1 MEKNVTGRK
10 RKWQVYLLA
19 GVVFSAGLISPMFPA
34 KTMQVYAAETESVQA
49 ETIADGTYT
58 INGVLRHAVQDQDSM
73 GNTAISKP
81 MTLQVSGGNCQL
93 VLDLV
98 PLTIRLGKKDFN
110 GYLAEMLY
118 YPDVDGRVP
127 TESDAASGAEILEQY
142 DGVYDSYNDP
152 ENGLDEN
159 VKGMIYPKKIAIPV
173 TEGDG
178 EIWTQVYVPVM
189 EAVSAG
195 SGEQYARLQLDWSSL
210 TPVSKPTDPST
221 EPSTE
226 TPSTG
231 QPSTEQPGNN
241 GNQNPSSEKTDKSGL
256 HTLLLSATS
265 LSGRENVYTKES
277 LEALKKAIAVAQNVY
292 DNENAT
298 KLQITK
304 QQNALSQAIIN
315 LDQKKTI
322 SSTEDN
328 SGESLDIKTLSDGVY
343 YLPGKMMKI
352 DKQSLSMA
360 NEALDHTVKLTVK
373 KKKYTLTL
381 SFNGLTINGQK
392 GYLGWLKYYKV
403 GYRTDAYGGPVGSP
417 KEVDVTKKQN
427 GTDYPKEISF
437 TMIAEAKK
445 DGYVPLQVFV
455 PVMDA
460 ISAGSGTQNVYLK
473 LDLENIT
480 LDKKSV
486 KETED
491 NGNSGSGTDTG
502 SGTQGSHTNG
512 TTGNKTAASGNGS
525 VGSPLGNQS
534 LPVSSQTK
542 GTSVLPSSNASKKTK
557 DAAKSSR
564 EQKES
569 EAAKEE
575 AVLKNKI
582 EDAAGQAASVSAESQ
597 QQEDSEN
604 GDTVTTGQGTS
615 GAQSKKGNP
624 VAAALP
630 SLGALLAAGTG
641 VLYKI
646 RSRRWVL

>member
-1 MEKNVTGRK
+1 MERNVTGRK
-10 RKWQVYLLA
+10 RKCQVCLLA
-19 GVVFSAGLISPMFPA
+19 GVVFSAGLISPMFSA
-34 KTMQVYAAETESVQA
+34 KTMQVYAAETEGVQA
-49 ETIADGTYT
+49 ETVADGTYT

-110 GYLAEMLY
+110 GYLAETLY

-127 TESDAASGAEILEQY
+127 TESDAASASEILEQY

-173 TEGDG
+173 TAGDG

-210 TPVSKPTDPST
+210 TLVSNPT

-241 GNQNPSSEKTDKSGL
+241 GNQNPSSEKADKSGL

-315 LDQKKTI
+315 LDQKKTT

-343 YLPGKMMKI
+343 YLPGKMMKT

-381 SFNGLTINGQK
+381 SFNGLTINSQK
-392 GYLGWLKYYKV
+392 GYLGWLKYYKA
-403 GYRTDAYGGPVGSP
+403 GYKTDTYGGPVGDLKS
-417 KEVDVTKKQN
+417 VDVTKKQN

-437 TMIAEAKK
+437 TMIEEAKE
-445 DGYVPLQVFV
+445 DGYVPLRVFV

-473 LDLENIT
+473 LDFKNIT
-480 LDKKSV
+480 QDKKSV

-491 NGNSGSGTDTG
+491 NGNSGSGTQE
-502 SGTQGSHTNG
+502 SRTNG
-512 TTGNKTAASGNGS
+512 TIGNKTVASGNGS
-525 VGSPLGNQS
+525 TGSSLGNQL
-534 LPVSSQTK
+534 LPGNSQTK
-542 GTSVLPSSNASKKTK
+542 GTSVLPSSNVSKNTK
-557 DAAKSSR
+557 NAAKSSK
-564 EQKES
+564 EQKDS

-575 AVLKNKI
+575 TVLKNKI
-582 EDAAGQAASVSAESQ
+582 EDVSEQVASVHADS
-597 QQEDSEN
+597 QQEDTEN
-604 GDTVTTGQGTS
+604 DDMVATGSRAS

-624 VAAALP
+624 VAVALP
-630 SLGALLAAGTG
+630 SLGALLAAGAG

>member
-315 LDQKKTI
+315 LDQKKTT

-403 GYRTDAYGGPVGSP
+403 GYQTDAYGGPVGSP

-460 ISAGSGTQNVYLK
+460 ISAGSGIQNVYLK

-480 LDKKSV
+480 QDQNKV

-491 NGNSGSGTDTG
+491 NSNSG
-502 SGTQGSHTNG
+502 SGTQGSRTNG
-512 TTGNKTAASGNGS
+512 TIGSKTAASGNGS
-525 VGSPLGNQS
+525 AGSSLGNQS

-542 GTSVLPSSNASKKTK
+542 GTSTLPSSYALKKTK
-557 DAAKSSR
+557 DAAKSSK
-564 EQKES
+564 EQKDS
-569 EAAKEE
+569 EAAKED

-582 EDAAGQAASVSAESQ
+582 EDTAGQAASVSAESQ
-597 QQEDSEN
+597 QQEGIEN

-624 VAAALP
+624 VAVALP
-630 SLGALLAAGTG
+630 SLGALLAAGAG

>member
-403 GYRTDAYGGPVGSP
+403 GYQTDAYGGPVGSP
-417 KEVDVTKKQN
+417 KAVDVTKKQN

-460 ISAGSGTQNVYLK
+460 ISAGSGTQNIYLK

-491 NGNSGSGTDTG
+491 NSNSGSGTGNG
-502 SGTQGSHTNG
+502 SGTQGSRTNG
-512 TTGNKTAASGNGS
+512 TIGSKTAASGNGS
-525 VGSPLGNQS
+525 AGSSLGNQS

-604 GDTVTTGQGTS
+604 GDTVTTGQGRS

-630 SLGALLAAGTG
+630 SLGALLAAGAG

>member
-241 GNQNPSSEKTDKSGL
+241 GNQNPSSEKADKSGL

-315 LDQKKTI
+315 LDQKKTT

-460 ISAGSGTQNVYLK
+460 ISAGSGTQ
-473 LDLENIT
+473 
-480 LDKKSV
+480 
-486 KETED
+486 
-491 NGNSGSGTDTG
+491 
-502 SGTQGSHTNG
+502 GSHTNG

-525 VGSPLGNQS
+525 AGSPLGNQS

-604 GDTVTTGQGTS
+604 GDTVTTGQGRS

-624 VAAALP
+624 VADALP
-630 SLGALLAAGTG
+630 SLGALLAAGAG

>member
-241 GNQNPSSEKTDKSGL
+241 GNQNPSSEKADKSGL

-315 LDQKKTI
+315 LDQKKTT

-403 GYRTDAYGGPVGSP
+403 GYQTDAYGGPVGSP

-491 NGNSGSGTDTG
+491 NSNSGSGTGNG
-502 SGTQGSHTNG
+502 SGTQGSRTNG
-512 TTGNKTAASGNGS
+512 TIGSKTAASGNGS
-525 VGSPLGNQS
+525 AGSSLGNQS

-624 VAAALP
+624 VADALP
-630 SLGALLAAGTG
+630 SLGALLAAGAG

>member
-241 GNQNPSSEKTDKSGL
+241 GNQNPSSEKADKSGL

-315 LDQKKTI
+315 LDQKKTT

-343 YLPGKMMKI
+343 YLPGKMMKT

-403 GYRTDAYGGPVGSP
+403 GYQTDAYGGPVGSP
-417 KEVDVTKKQN
+417 KAVDVTKKQN

-491 NGNSGSGTDTG
+491 NSNSGSGTGNG
-502 SGTQGSHTNG
+502 SGTQGSRTNG
-512 TTGNKTAASGNGS
+512 TIGSKTAASGNGS
-525 VGSPLGNQS
+525 AGSSLGNQS

-604 GDTVTTGQGTS
+604 GDTVTTGQGRS

-630 SLGALLAAGTG
+630 SLGALLAAGAG

>member
-73 GNTAISKP
+73 GNTAVSKP

-210 TPVSKPTDPST
+210 TPVSKPTEPST

-343 YLPGKMMKI
+343 YLPGKMMKT

-381 SFNGLTINGQK
+381 SFSDLTINGQK
-392 GYLGWLKYYKV
+392 GYLGWLKYYKD
-403 GYRTDAYGGPVGSP
+403 GYQTDAYGGPIGSP
-417 KEVDVTKKQN
+417 KAVDVTKKQN

-460 ISAGSGTQNVYLK
+460 ISAGSGIQNVYLK

-480 LDKKSV
+480 QDQNKV

-491 NGNSGSGTDTG
+491 NSNSG
-502 SGTQGSHTNG
+502 SGTQGSRTNG
-512 TTGNKTAASGNGS
+512 TIGSKTAASGNGS
-525 VGSPLGNQS
+525 AGSSLGNQS

-542 GTSVLPSSNASKKTK
+542 GTSTLPSSYALKKTK
-557 DAAKSSR
+557 DAAKSSKK
-564 EQKES
+564 QKDS
-569 EAAKEE
+569 EAAKED

-604 GDTVTTGQGTS
+604 GDTVTTGQGRS

-630 SLGALLAAGTG
+630 SLGALLAAGAG

>member
-241 GNQNPSSEKTDKSGL
+241 GNQNPSSEKADKSGL

-315 LDQKKTI
+315 LDQKKTT

-343 YLPGKMMKI
+343 YLPGKMMKT

-403 GYRTDAYGGPVGSP
+403 GYQTDAYGGPVGSP

-491 NGNSGSGTDTG
+491 NGNSGSGTGNG
-502 SGTQGSHTNG
+502 SGTQGSRTNG
-512 TTGNKTAASGNGS
+512 TIGSKTAASGNGS
-525 VGSPLGNQS
+525 AGSSLGNQS

-597 QQEDSEN
+597 QQEDSKN
-604 GDTVTTGQGTS
+604 GDMVTTGQGTS

-630 SLGALLAAGTG
+630 SLGALLAAGAG
-641 VLYKI
+641 ALYKI

>member
-1 MEKNVTGRK
+1 MERNVTGRK
-10 RKWQVYLLA
+10 RKCQVCLLA
-19 GVVFSAGLISPMFPA
+19 GVVFSVGLISPMFSA
-34 KTMQVYAAETESVQA
+34 KTMQVYAAETEGVQA
-49 ETIADGTYT
+49 ETVADGTYT

-110 GYLAEMLY
+110 GYLAETLY

-127 TESDAASGAEILEQY
+127 TESDAASASEILEQY

-173 TEGDG
+173 TAGDG

-210 TPVSKPTDPST
+210 TLVSNPT

-241 GNQNPSSEKTDKSGL
+241 GNQKPSSEKADKSGL

-292 DNENAT
+292 DNENVT

-315 LDQKKTI
+315 LDQKKTT

-343 YLPGKMMKI
+343 YLPGKMMKT

-360 NEALDHTVKLTVK
+360 NEALDHSVKLTVK

-392 GYLGWLKYYKV
+392 GYLGWLKYYKA
-403 GYRTDAYGGPVGSP
+403 GYKTDTYGGPVGDLKS
-417 KEVDVTKKQN
+417 VDVTKKQS

-437 TMIAEAKK
+437 TMIEEAKE
-445 DGYVPLQVFV
+445 DGYVPLRVFV

-473 LDLENIT
+473 LDFKNIT
-480 LDKKSV
+480 QDKKSV

-491 NGNSGSGTDTG
+491 NGNSGSGT
-502 SGTQGSHTNG
+502 QGSRTNG
-512 TTGNKTAASGNGS
+512 TIGNKTVASGNGS
-525 VGSPLGNQS
+525 TGSSLGNQL
-534 LPVSSQTK
+534 LPGNSQTK

-569 EAAKEE
+569 EAAKED

-624 VAAALP
+624 VADALP
-630 SLGALLAAGTG
+630 SLGALLAAGAG

>member
-241 GNQNPSSEKTDKSGL
+241 GNQNPSSEKADKSGL

-403 GYRTDAYGGPVGSP
+403 GYQTDAYGGPVGSP
-417 KEVDVTKKQN
+417 KAVDVTKKQN

-491 NGNSGSGTDTG
+491 NGNSGSGTGNG
-502 SGTQGSHTNG
+502 SGTQGSRTNG
-512 TTGNKTAASGNGS
+512 TIGSKTAASGNGS
-525 VGSPLGNQS
+525 ARSSLGNQS

-604 GDTVTTGQGTS
+604 GDTVTTGQGRS

-630 SLGALLAAGTG
+630 SLGALLAAGAG

>member
-93 VLDLV
+93 VLELV

-403 GYRTDAYGGPVGSP
+403 GYQTDAYGGPVGSP
-417 KEVDVTKKQN
+417 KAVDVTKKQN

-491 NGNSGSGTDTG
+491 NSNSGSGTGNG
-502 SGTQGSHTNG
+502 SGTQGSRTNG
-512 TTGNKTAASGNGS
+512 TIGSKTAASGNGS
-525 VGSPLGNQS
+525 AGSSLGNQS

-604 GDTVTTGQGTS
+604 GDTVTTGQGRS

-630 SLGALLAAGTG
+630 SLGALLAAGAG

>member
-1 MEKNVTGRK
+1 MTGRK

-403 GYRTDAYGGPVGSP
+403 GYQTDAYGGPVGSP
-417 KEVDVTKKQN
+417 KAVDVTKKQN

-491 NGNSGSGTDTG
+491 NSNSGSGTGNG
-502 SGTQGSHTNG
+502 SGTQGSRTNG
-512 TTGNKTAASGNGS
+512 TIGSKTAASGNGS
-525 VGSPLGNQS
+525 AGSSLGNQS

-604 GDTVTTGQGTS
+604 GDTVTTGQGRS

-630 SLGALLAAGTG
+630 SLGALLAAGAG

>member
-98 PLTIRLGKKDFN
+98 PLTIRLGKKDFD

-127 TESDAASGAEILEQY
+127 TESDVASASEILEQY
-142 DGVYDSYNDP
+142 DGVCDSYNDP
-152 ENGLDEN
+152 KNGLDEN

-241 GNQNPSSEKTDKSGL
+241 GNQNPSSEKADKSGL
-256 HTLLLSATS
+256 HILLLSATS

-373 KKKYTLTL
+373 KKRYTLTL

-403 GYRTDAYGGPVGSP
+403 GYQTDAYGGPVGSP

-460 ISAGSGTQNVYLK
+460 ISAGSGTQNVYMK

-491 NGNSGSGTDTG
+491 NGNSGSGTGNG

-525 VGSPLGNQS
+525 AGSSLGNQS

-582 EDAAGQAASVSAESQ
+582 EDAARQAASVSAESQ

-624 VAAALP
+624 VADALP

>member
-1 MEKNVTGRK
+1 MERNVTGRK
-10 RKWQVYLLA
+10 RKCQVCLLA
-19 GVVFSAGLISPMFPA
+19 GVVFSAGLISPMFSA
-34 KTMQVYAAETESVQA
+34 KTMQVYAAETEGVQA
-49 ETIADGTYT
+49 ETVADGTYT

-110 GYLAEMLY
+110 GYLAETLY

-127 TESDAASGAEILEQY
+127 TESDAASASEILEQY

-173 TEGDG
+173 TAGDG

-210 TPVSKPTDPST
+210 TLVSKPTEDST

-241 GNQNPSSEKTDKSGL
+241 GNQKPSSEKADKSGL

-315 LDQKKTI
+315 LDQKKTT

-343 YLPGKMMKI
+343 YLPGKMMKT

-381 SFNGLTINGQK
+381 SFNGLTINSQK
-392 GYLGWLKYYKV
+392 GYLGWLKYYKA
-403 GYRTDAYGGPVGSP
+403 GYKTDTYGGPVGDLKS
-417 KEVDVTKKQN
+417 VDVTKKQS

-491 NGNSGSGTDTG
+491 NGNSGSGT
-502 SGTQGSHTNG
+502 QGSRING
-512 TTGNKTAASGNGS
+512 TIGNKTVASGNGS
-525 VGSPLGNQS
+525 TGSSLGNQL
-534 LPVSSQTK
+534 LPGNSQTK
-542 GTSVLPSSNASKKTK
+542 GTSVLPSSNVSKNTK
-557 DAAKSSR
+557 NAAKSSK
-564 EQKES
+564 EQKDS

-575 AVLKNKI
+575 TVLKNKI
-582 EDAAGQAASVSAESQ
+582 EDVSEQVASVHADS
-597 QQEDSEN
+597 QQEDTEN
-604 GDTVTTGQGTS
+604 DDMVATGSRAS

-630 SLGALLAAGTG
+630 SLGALLAAGAG

>member
-1 MEKNVTGRK
+1 MERNVTGRK
-10 RKWQVYLLA
+10 RKCQVCLLA
-19 GVVFSAGLISPMFPA
+19 GVVFSAGLISPMFSA
-34 KTMQVYAAETESVQA
+34 KTMQVYAAETEGVQA
-49 ETIADGTYT
+49 ETVADGTYT

-110 GYLAEMLY
+110 GYLAETLY

-127 TESDAASGAEILEQY
+127 TESDAASASEILEQY

-173 TEGDG
+173 TAGDG

-210 TPVSKPTDPST
+210 TLVSNPT

-241 GNQNPSSEKTDKSGL
+241 GNQNPSSEKADKSGL

-315 LDQKKTI
+315 LDQKKTT

-343 YLPGKMMKI
+343 YLPGKMMKT
-352 DKQSLSMA
+352 DKQALSMA

-373 KKKYTLTL
+373 KKKYMLTL
-381 SFNGLTINGQK
+381 SFNGLTINSQK
-392 GYLGWLKYYKV
+392 GYLGWLKYYKA
-403 GYRTDAYGGPVGSP
+403 GYKTDTYGGPVGDLKS
-417 KEVDVTKKQN
+417 VDVTKKQS

-437 TMIAEAKK
+437 TMIEEAKE
-445 DGYVPLQVFV
+445 DGYVPLRVFV

-473 LDLENIT
+473 LDLKNIT
-480 LDKKSV
+480 QDKKSV

-491 NGNSGSGTDTG
+491 NGNSGSRTDTG
-502 SGTQGSHTNG
+502 SGTQGSRTNG
-512 TTGNKTAASGNGS
+512 TIGNKTVASGNGS
-525 VGSPLGNQS
+525 TGSSLGNQL
-534 LPVSSQTK
+534 LPGNSQTK
-542 GTSVLPSSNASKKTK
+542 GTSVLPSSNVSKN
-557 DAAKSSR
+557 AAKSSK

-575 AVLKNKI
+575 TVLKNKI
-582 EDAAGQAASVSAESQ
+582 EDVIEQAASVSAESQ

-604 GDTVTTGQGTS
+604 GDTVTTGQGRS

-630 SLGALLAAGTG
+630 SLGALLAAGAG
-641 VLYKI
+641 ILYKI

>member
-1 MEKNVTGRK
+1 MTGRK

-328 SGESLDIKTLSDGVY
+328 SSESLDIKTLSDGVY

-417 KEVDVTKKQN
+417 KAVDVTKKQN

-460 ISAGSGTQNVYLK
+460 ISAGSGIQNVYLK

-480 LDKKSV
+480 QDQNKV

-491 NGNSGSGTDTG
+491 NSNSG
-502 SGTQGSHTNG
+502 SGTQGSRTNG
-512 TTGNKTAASGNGS
+512 TIGSKTAASGNGS
-525 VGSPLGNQS
+525 AGSSLGNQS

-542 GTSVLPSSNASKKTK
+542 GTSTLPSSYALKKTK
-557 DAAKSSR
+557 DAAKSSKK
-564 EQKES
+564 QKDS
-569 EAAKEE
+569 EAAKED

-624 VAAALP
+624 VADALP

>member
-241 GNQNPSSEKTDKSGL
+241 GNQNPSSEKADKSGL

-315 LDQKKTI
+315 LDQKKTT

-343 YLPGKMMKI
+343 YLPGKMMKT

-403 GYRTDAYGGPVGSP
+403 GYQTDAYGGPVGSP
-417 KEVDVTKKQN
+417 KAVDVTKKQN

-460 ISAGSGTQNVYLK
+460 ISAGSGIQNVYLK

-480 LDKKSV
+480 QDQNKV

-491 NGNSGSGTDTG
+491 NSNSGSGTGNG
-502 SGTQGSHTNG
+502 SGTQGSRTNG
-512 TTGNKTAASGNGS
+512 TIGSKTAASGNGS
-525 VGSPLGNQS
+525 AGSSLGNQS

-542 GTSVLPSSNASKKTK
+542 GTSTLPSSDALKKTK
-557 DAAKSSR
+557 DAAKSSK
-564 EQKES
+564 EQKDR

-582 EDAAGQAASVSAESQ
+582 EDTAGQAASVSAESQ
-597 QQEDSEN
+597 QQEGTEN

-615 GAQSKKGNP
+615 GAQSKKENP
-624 VAAALP
+624 AAAALP
-630 SLGALLAAGTG
+630 SLGALLAAGAG

>member
-73 GNTAISKP
+73 GNTAVSKP

-210 TPVSKPTDPST
+210 TPVSKPTEPST

-304 QQNALSQAIIN
+304 QQSALPQAIIN
-315 LDQKKTI
+315 LDQKKAI

-343 YLPGKMMKI
+343 YLPGKMMKT
-352 DKQSLSMA
+352 DKQSLSMT

-381 SFNGLTINGQK
+381 SFSDLTINGQK
-392 GYLGWLKYYKV
+392 GYLGWLKYYKD
-403 GYRTDAYGGPVGSP
+403 GYQTDAYGGPIGSP
-417 KEVDVTKKQN
+417 KAVDVTKKQN

-460 ISAGSGTQNVYLK
+460 ISAGSGIQNVYLK

-480 LDKKSV
+480 QDQNKV

-491 NGNSGSGTDTG
+491 NSNSG
-502 SGTQGSHTNG
+502 SGTQGSRTNG
-512 TTGNKTAASGNGS
+512 TIGSKTAASGNGS
-525 VGSPLGNQS
+525 AGSSLGNQS

-542 GTSVLPSSNASKKTK
+542 GTSTLPSSYALKKTK
-557 DAAKSSR
+557 DAAKISKK
-564 EQKES
+564 QKDS
-569 EAAKEE
+569 EAAKED

-604 GDTVTTGQGTS
+604 GDTVTTGQGRS

-624 VAAALP
+624 GAAALP
-630 SLGALLAAGTG
+630 SLGALLAAGAG

>member
-403 GYRTDAYGGPVGSP
+403 GYRTDTYGGPVGNP
-417 KEVDVTKKQN
+417 KVVDVTKKQN

-460 ISAGSGTQNVYLK
+460 ISAGSGIQNVYLK
-473 LDLENIT
+473 LDLESIT
-480 LDKKSV
+480 QDQNKV

-491 NGNSGSGTDTG
+491 NGNSGSGTGTG
-502 SGTQGSHTNG
+502 NGTQGSRTNG
-512 TTGNKTAASGNGS
+512 TIGSKTAASGNGS
-525 VGSPLGNQS
+525 AGSSLGNQS
-534 LPVSSQTK
+534 LPGSSQTK
-542 GTSVLPSSNASKKTK
+542 GTSTLLSSDASKKTK
-557 DAAKSSR
+557 DAAKSSKD
-564 EQKES
+564 QKDS

-582 EDAAGQAASVSAESQ
+582 EDTAGQVPSVNADSQ
-597 QQEDSEN
+597 QPEDTKN

-624 VAAALP
+624 AAAALP
-630 SLGALLAAGTG
+630 SLGALLAAGAG

>member
-403 GYRTDAYGGPVGSP
+403 GYQTDAYGGPVGRP
-417 KEVDVTKKQN
+417 KAVDVTKKQN

-491 NGNSGSGTDTG
+491 NSNSGSGTGNG
-502 SGTQGSHTNG
+502 SGTQGSRTNG
-512 TTGNKTAASGNGS
+512 TIGSKTAASGNGS
-525 VGSPLGNQS
+525 AGSSLGNQS

-604 GDTVTTGQGTS
+604 GDTVTTGQGRS

-630 SLGALLAAGTG
+630 SLGALLAAGAG

>member
-241 GNQNPSSEKTDKSGL
+241 GNQNPSSEKADKSGL

-315 LDQKKTI
+315 LDQKKTT

-381 SFNGLTINGQK
+381 SFNGLAINGQK

-491 NGNSGSGTDTG
+491 NGNSGSSTDTG

-525 VGSPLGNQS
+525 AGSPLGNQS

-604 GDTVTTGQGTS
+604 GDTVTTGQGRS

-624 VAAALP
+624 VADALP
-630 SLGALLAAGTG
+630 SLGALLAAGAG

>member
-1 MEKNVTGRK
+1 MTGRK

-241 GNQNPSSEKTDKSGL
+241 GNQNPSSEKADKSGL

-315 LDQKKTI
+315 LDQKKTT

-343 YLPGKMMKI
+343 YLPGKMMKT

-381 SFNGLTINGQK
+381 SFNGLMINGQK

-403 GYRTDAYGGPVGSP
+403 GYQTDAYGGPIGSP
-417 KEVDVTKKQN
+417 KAVDVTKKQN

-460 ISAGSGTQNVYLK
+460 ISAGSGIQNVYLK

-480 LDKKSV
+480 QDQNKV

-491 NGNSGSGTDTG
+491 NSNSG
-502 SGTQGSHTNG
+502 SGTQGSRTNG
-512 TTGNKTAASGNGS
+512 TIGSKTAASGNGS
-525 VGSPLGNQS
+525 AGSSLGNQS

-542 GTSVLPSSNASKKTK
+542 GTSTLPSSYALKKTK
-557 DAAKSSR
+557 DAAKSSK
-564 EQKES
+564 EQKDS
-569 EAAKEE
+569 EAAKED

-582 EDAAGQAASVSAESQ
+582 EDTAGQAASVSAESQ
-597 QQEDSEN
+597 QQEGIEN

-624 VAAALP
+624 VAVALP
-630 SLGALLAAGTG
+630 SLGALLAAGAG

>member
-265 LSGRENVYTKES
+265 FSGRENVYTKES

-328 SGESLDIKTLSDGVY
+328 SSESLDIKTLSDGVY

-417 KEVDVTKKQN
+417 KAVDVTKKQN

-460 ISAGSGTQNVYLK
+460 ISAGSGIQNVYLK

-480 LDKKSV
+480 QDQNKV

-491 NGNSGSGTDTG
+491 NSNSG
-502 SGTQGSHTNG
+502 SGTQGSRTNG
-512 TTGNKTAASGNGS
+512 TIGSKTAASGNGS
-525 VGSPLGNQS
+525 AGSSLGNQS

-542 GTSVLPSSNASKKTK
+542 GTSTLPSSYALKKTK
-557 DAAKSSR
+557 DAAKSSKK
-564 EQKES
+564 QKDS
-569 EAAKEE
+569 EAAKED

-624 VAAALP
+624 VADALP

>member
-73 GNTAISKP
+73 GNTAVSKP

-241 GNQNPSSEKTDKSGL
+241 GNQNPSSEKADKSGL

-315 LDQKKTI
+315 LDQKKTT

-343 YLPGKMMKI
+343 YLPGKMMKT

-381 SFNGLTINGQK
+381 SFNGLMINGQK

-403 GYRTDAYGGPVGSP
+403 GYQTDAYGGPIGSP
-417 KEVDVTKKQN
+417 KAVDVTKKQN

-460 ISAGSGTQNVYLK
+460 ISAGSGIQNVYLK

-480 LDKKSV
+480 QDQNKV

-491 NGNSGSGTDTG
+491 NSNSG
-502 SGTQGSHTNG
+502 SGTQGSRTNG
-512 TTGNKTAASGNGS
+512 TIGSKTAASGNGS
-525 VGSPLGNQS
+525 AGSSLGNQS

-604 GDTVTTGQGTS
+604 GDTVTTGQGRS

-630 SLGALLAAGTG
+630 SLGALLAAGAG

>member
-343 YLPGKMMKI
+343 YLPGKMMKT

-403 GYRTDAYGGPVGSP
+403 GYQTDAYGGPVGSP
-417 KEVDVTKKQN
+417 KAVDVTKKQN

-460 ISAGSGTQNVYLK
+460 ISAGSGTQRCL
-473 LDLENIT
+473 
-480 LDKKSV
+480 
-486 KETED
+486 
-491 NGNSGSGTDTG
+491 
-502 SGTQGSHTNG
+502 
-512 TTGNKTAASGNGS
+512 
-525 VGSPLGNQS
+525 
-534 LPVSSQTK
+534 
-542 GTSVLPSSNASKKTK
+542 
-557 DAAKSSR
+557 
-564 EQKES
+564 S
-569 EAAKEE
+569 EA
-575 AVLKNKI
+575 
-582 EDAAGQAASVSAESQ
+582 GS
-597 QQEDSEN
+597 
-604 GDTVTTGQGTS
+604 
-615 GAQSKKGNP
+615 
-624 VAAALP
+624 
-630 SLGALLAAGTG
+630 
-641 VLYKI
+641 
-646 RSRRWVL
+646 

>member
-1 MEKNVTGRK
+1 VEKNVTGRK

-403 GYRTDAYGGPVGSP
+403 GYQTDAYGGPVGSP
-417 KEVDVTKKQN
+417 KAVDVTKKQN

-491 NGNSGSGTDTG
+491 NSNSGSGTGNG
-502 SGTQGSHTNG
+502 SGTQGSRTNG
-512 TTGNKTAASGNGS
+512 TIGSKTAASGNGS
-525 VGSPLGNQS
+525 AGSSLGNQS

-604 GDTVTTGQGTS
+604 GDTVTTGQGRS

-630 SLGALLAAGTG
+630 SLGALLAAGAG

>member
-1 MEKNVTGRK
+1 MERNVTGRK
-10 RKWQVYLLA
+10 RKCQVCLLA
-19 GVVFSAGLISPMFPA
+19 GVVFSAGLISPMFSA
-34 KTMQVYAAETESVQA
+34 KTMQVYAAETEGVQA
-49 ETIADGTYT
+49 ETVADGTYT

-110 GYLAEMLY
+110 GYLAETLY

-127 TESDAASGAEILEQY
+127 TESDAASASEILEQY

-159 VKGMIYPKKIAIPV
+159 VKGMIYPKKISIPV
-173 TEGDG
+173 MAGDS

-210 TPVSKPTDPST
+210 TLVSKPTEDST

-231 QPSTEQPGNN
+231 QPSTEQSGNN
-241 GNQNPSSEKTDKSGL
+241 GNQKPSSEKTDKSGL

-315 LDQKKTI
+315 LEQKETT

-328 SGESLDIKTLSDGVY
+328 SKNLDIKTLSDGVY
-343 YLPGKMMKI
+343 YLPGKMMKT
-352 DKQSLSMA
+352 DKQALSMA

-373 KKKYTLTL
+373 KKKYMLTL
-381 SFNGLTINGQK
+381 SFNGLTINSQK
-392 GYLGWLKYYKV
+392 GYLGWLKYYKA
-403 GYRTDAYGGPVGSP
+403 GYKTDTYGGPVGDLKS
-417 KEVDVTKKQN
+417 VDVTKKQS

-437 TMIAEAKK
+437 TMIEEAKE
-445 DGYVPLQVFV
+445 DGYVPLRVFV

-473 LDLENIT
+473 LDLKNIT
-480 LDKKSV
+480 QDKKSV

-491 NGNSGSGTDTG
+491 NDNSG
-502 SGTQGSHTNG
+502 SGTQGSRTNG
-512 TTGNKTAASGNGS
+512 TIGNKTVASGNGS
-525 VGSPLGNQS
+525 TGSSLGNQ
-534 LPVSSQTK
+534 LLLGNSQTK
-542 GTSVLPSSNASKKTK
+542 GTSVLPSSNVSKNTK
-557 DAAKSSR
+557 NAAKSSK
-564 EQKES
+564 EQKDS

-575 AVLKNKI
+575 TVLKNKI
-582 EDAAGQAASVSAESQ
+582 EDVTEQVASVHADS
-597 QQEDSEN
+597 QQEDTEN
-604 GDTVTTGQGTS
+604 DDMVATGSRAS

-624 VAAALP
+624 VAVALP
-630 SLGALLAAGTG
+630 SLGALLAAGAG

>member
-173 TEGDG
+173 TKGDG

-241 GNQNPSSEKTDKSGL
+241 GNQNPSSEKADKFGL

-315 LDQKKTI
+315 LDQKKTT

-624 VAAALP
+624 VADALP

>member
-142 DGVYDSYNDP
+142 DGVYASYNDP

-403 GYRTDAYGGPVGSP
+403 GYQTDAYGGPVGSP
-417 KEVDVTKKQN
+417 KAVDVTKKQN

-491 NGNSGSGTDTG
+491 NSNSGSGTGNG
-502 SGTQGSHTNG
+502 SGTQGSRTNG
-512 TTGNKTAASGNGS
+512 TIGSKTAALGNGS
-525 VGSPLGNQS
+525 AGSSLGNQS

-604 GDTVTTGQGTS
+604 GDTVTTGQGRS

-630 SLGALLAAGTG
+630 SLGALLAAGAG

>member
-173 TEGDG
+173 TKGDG

-241 GNQNPSSEKTDKSGL
+241 GNQNPSSEKADKFGL

-315 LDQKKTI
+315 LDQKKTT

-491 NGNSGSGTDTG
+491 NGNSGSSTDTG

-624 VAAALP
+624 VADALP

>member
-1 MEKNVTGRK
+1 MERNVTGRK
-10 RKWQVYLLA
+10 RKCQVCLLA
-19 GVVFSAGLISPMFPA
+19 GVVFSAGLISPMFSA
-34 KTMQVYAAETESVQA
+34 KTMQVYAAETEGVQA
-49 ETIADGTYT
+49 ETVADGTYT

-110 GYLAEMLY
+110 GYLAETLY

-127 TESDAASGAEILEQY
+127 TESDAASASEILEQY

-173 TEGDG
+173 TAGDG

-210 TPVSKPTDPST
+210 TLVSNPT

-241 GNQNPSSEKTDKSGL
+241 GNQNPSSEKADKSGL

-315 LDQKKTI
+315 LDQKKTT

-343 YLPGKMMKI
+343 YLPGKMMKT
-352 DKQSLSMA
+352 DKQALSMA

-373 KKKYTLTL
+373 KKKYMLTL
-381 SFNGLTINGQK
+381 SFNGLTINSQK
-392 GYLGWLKYYKV
+392 GYLGWLKYYKA
-403 GYRTDAYGGPVGSP
+403 GYKTDTYGGPVGDLKS
-417 KEVDVTKKQN
+417 VDVTKKQS

-437 TMIAEAKK
+437 TMIEEAKE
-445 DGYVPLQVFV
+445 DGYVPLRVFV

-473 LDLENIT
+473 LDLKNIT
-480 LDKKSV
+480 QDKKSV

-491 NGNSGSGTDTG
+491 NGNSGSRTDTG
-502 SGTQGSHTNG
+502 SGTQGSRTNG
-512 TTGNKTAASGNGS
+512 TIGNKTVASGNGS
-525 VGSPLGNQS
+525 TGSSLGNQL
-534 LPVSSQTK
+534 LPGNSQTK
-542 GTSVLPSSNASKKTK
+542 GTSVLPSSNVSKN
-557 DAAKSSR
+557 AAKSSK

-575 AVLKNKI
+575 TVLKNKI
-582 EDAAGQAASVSAESQ
+582 EDVIEQAASVSAESQ

-604 GDTVTTGQGTS
+604 GDTVTTGQGRS

-630 SLGALLAAGTG
+630 SLGALLAAGAG

>member
-210 TPVSKPTDPST
+210 TPVSKPTEPST

-343 YLPGKMMKI
+343 YLPGKMMKT

-381 SFNGLTINGQK
+381 SFSDLTINGQK
-392 GYLGWLKYYKV
+392 GYLGWLKYYKD
-403 GYRTDAYGGPVGSP
+403 GYQTDAYGGPIGSP
-417 KEVDVTKKQN
+417 KAVDVTKKQN

-460 ISAGSGTQNVYLK
+460 ISAGSGIQNVYLK

-480 LDKKSV
+480 QDQNKV

-491 NGNSGSGTDTG
+491 NSNSG
-502 SGTQGSHTNG
+502 SGTQGSRTNG
-512 TTGNKTAASGNGS
+512 TIGSKTAASGNGS
-525 VGSPLGNQS
+525 AGSSLGNQS

-542 GTSVLPSSNASKKTK
+542 GTSTLPSSYALKKTK
-557 DAAKSSR
+557 DAAKSSKK
-564 EQKES
+564 QKDS
-569 EAAKEE
+569 EAAKED

-604 GDTVTTGQGTS
+604 GDTVTTGQGRS

-630 SLGALLAAGTG
+630 SLGALLAAGAG

>member
-73 GNTAISKP
+73 GNTAVSKP

-210 TPVSKPTDPST
+210 TPVSKPTEPST

-343 YLPGKMMKI
+343 YLPGKMMKT

-381 SFNGLTINGQK
+381 SFSDLTINGQK
-392 GYLGWLKYYKV
+392 GYLGWLKYYKD
-403 GYRTDAYGGPVGSP
+403 GYQTDAYGGPIGSP
-417 KEVDVTKKQN
+417 KAVDVTKKQN

-460 ISAGSGTQNVYLK
+460 ISAGSGIQNVYLK

-480 LDKKSV
+480 QYQNKV

-491 NGNSGSGTDTG
+491 NSNSG
-502 SGTQGSHTNG
+502 SGTQGSRTNG
-512 TTGNKTAASGNGS
+512 TIGSKTAASGNGS
-525 VGSPLGNQS
+525 AGSSLGNQS

-542 GTSVLPSSNASKKTK
+542 GTSTLPSSYALKKTK
-557 DAAKSSR
+557 DAAKSSKK
-564 EQKES
+564 QKDS
-569 EAAKEE
+569 EAAKED

-604 GDTVTTGQGTS
+604 GDTVTTGQGRS

-630 SLGALLAAGTG
+630 SLGALLAAGAG

>member
-1 MEKNVTGRK
+1 MERNVTGRK
-10 RKWQVYLLA
+10 RKCQVCLLA
-19 GVVFSAGLISPMFPA
+19 GVVFSAGLISPMFSA
-34 KTMQVYAAETESVQA
+34 KTMQVYAAETEGVQA
-49 ETIADGTYT
+49 ETVADGTYT

-110 GYLAEMLY
+110 GYLAETLY

-127 TESDAASGAEILEQY
+127 TESDAASASEILEQY

-173 TEGDG
+173 TAGDG

-210 TPVSKPTDPST
+210 TLVSNPT

-241 GNQNPSSEKTDKSGL
+241 GNQKPSSEKTDKSGL

-315 LDQKKTI
+315 LEQKETT

-328 SGESLDIKTLSDGVY
+328 SKNLDIKTLSDGVY
-343 YLPGKMMKI
+343 YLPGKMMKT
-352 DKQSLSMA
+352 DKQALSMA

-373 KKKYTLTL
+373 KKKYMLTL
-381 SFNGLTINGQK
+381 SFNGLTINSQK
-392 GYLGWLKYYKV
+392 GYLGWLKYYKA
-403 GYRTDAYGGPVGSP
+403 GYKTDTYGGPVGDLKS
-417 KEVDVTKKQN
+417 VDVTKKQS

-437 TMIAEAKK
+437 TMIEEAKE
-445 DGYVPLQVFV
+445 DGYVPLRVFV

-473 LDLENIT
+473 LDLKNIT
-480 LDKKSV
+480 QDKKSV

-491 NGNSGSGTDTG
+491 NDNSG
-502 SGTQGSHTNG
+502 SGTQGSRTNG
-512 TTGNKTAASGNGS
+512 TIGNKTVASGNGS
-525 VGSPLGNQS
+525 TGSSLGNQ
-534 LPVSSQTK
+534 LLLGNSQTK
-542 GTSVLPSSNASKKTK
+542 GTSVLPSSNVSKNTK
-557 DAAKSSR
+557 NAAKSSK
-564 EQKES
+564 EQKDS

-575 AVLKNKI
+575 TVLKNKI
-582 EDAAGQAASVSAESQ
+582 EDVTEQVASVHADS
-597 QQEDSEN
+597 QQEDTEN
-604 GDTVTTGQGTS
+604 DDMVATGSRAS

-624 VAAALP
+624 VAVALP
-630 SLGALLAAGTG
+630 SLGALLAAGAG

>member
-1 MEKNVTGRK
+1 MERNVTGRK
-10 RKWQVYLLA
+10 RKCQVCLLA
-19 GVVFSAGLISPMFPA
+19 GVVFSAGLISPMFSA
-34 KTMQVYAAETESVQA
+34 KTMQVYAAETEGVQA
-49 ETIADGTYT
+49 ETVADGTYT

-110 GYLAEMLY
+110 GYLAETLY

-127 TESDAASGAEILEQY
+127 TESDAASASEILEQY

-173 TEGDG
+173 TAGDG

-210 TPVSKPTDPST
+210 TLVSNPT

-241 GNQNPSSEKTDKSGL
+241 GNQNPSSEKADKSGL

-315 LDQKKTI
+315 LDQKKTT

-343 YLPGKMMKI
+343 YLPGKMMKT
-352 DKQSLSMA
+352 DKQALSMA

-373 KKKYTLTL
+373 KKKYMLTL
-381 SFNGLTINGQK
+381 SFNGLTINSQK
-392 GYLGWLKYYKV
+392 GYLGWLKYYKA
-403 GYRTDAYGGPVGSP
+403 GYKTDTYGGPVGDLKS
-417 KEVDVTKKQN
+417 VDVTKKQS

-437 TMIAEAKK
+437 TMIEEAKE
-445 DGYVPLQVFV
+445 DGYVPLRVFV

-473 LDLENIT
+473 LDLKNIT
-480 LDKKSV
+480 QDKKSV

-491 NGNSGSGTDTG
+491 NGNSGSGT
-502 SGTQGSHTNG
+502 QGSRTNG
-512 TTGNKTAASGNGS
+512 TIGNKTVASGNGS
-525 VGSPLGNQS
+525 TGSSLGNQL
-534 LPVSSQTK
+534 LPGNSQTK
-542 GTSVLPSSNASKKTK
+542 GTSVLPSSNVSKNTK
-557 DAAKSSR
+557 NAAKSSK
-564 EQKES
+564 EQKDS

-575 AVLKNKI
+575 TVLKNKI
-582 EDAAGQAASVSAESQ
+582 EDVTEQVASVHADS
-597 QQEDSEN
+597 QQEDTEN
-604 GDTVTTGQGTS
+604 DDMVATGSRAS
-615 GAQSKKGNP
+615 GAQRKKGNP
-624 VAAALP
+624 VAVALP
-630 SLGALLAAGTG
+630 SLGALLAAGAG

>member
-73 GNTAISKP
+73 GNTAVSKP

-127 TESDAASGAEILEQY
+127 TESDAVSGAEILEQY

-210 TPVSKPTDPST
+210 TPVSKPTEPST

-343 YLPGKMMKI
+343 YLPGKMMKT

-381 SFNGLTINGQK
+381 SFSDLTINGQK
-392 GYLGWLKYYKV
+392 GYLGWLKYYKD
-403 GYRTDAYGGPVGSP
+403 GYQTDAYGGPIGSP
-417 KEVDVTKKQN
+417 KAVDVTKKQN

-460 ISAGSGTQNVYLK
+460 ISAGSGIQNVYLK

-480 LDKKSV
+480 QDQNKV

-491 NGNSGSGTDTG
+491 NSNSG
-502 SGTQGSHTNG
+502 SGTQGSRTNG
-512 TTGNKTAASGNGS
+512 TIGSKTAASGNGS
-525 VGSPLGNQS
+525 AGSSLGNQS

-542 GTSVLPSSNASKKTK
+542 GTSTLPSSYALKKTK
-557 DAAKSSR
+557 DAAKSGKK
-564 EQKES
+564 QKDS
-569 EAAKEE
+569 EAAKED

-582 EDAAGQAASVSAESQ
+582 EDTAGQAASVSAESQ
-597 QQEDSEN
+597 QQEGIEN

-624 VAAALP
+624 VAVALP
-630 SLGALLAAGTG
+630 SLGALLAAGAG

-646 RSRRWVL
+646 RSRKWVL

>member
-142 DGVYDSYNDP
+142 DGVYDSYDDP

-210 TPVSKPTDPST
+210 TPVSKPIDPST

-241 GNQNPSSEKTDKSGL
+241 GNQNPSSEKADKSGL

-315 LDQKKTI
+315 LDQKKTT

-343 YLPGKMMKI
+343 YLPGKMMKT

-403 GYRTDAYGGPVGSP
+403 GYQTDAYGGPVGSP
-417 KEVDVTKKQN
+417 KAVDVTKKQN

-491 NGNSGSGTDTG
+491 NGNSGSGTGNG
-502 SGTQGSHTNG
+502 SGTQGSRTNG
-512 TTGNKTAASGNGS
+512 TIGSKTAASGNGS
-525 VGSPLGNQS
+525 ARSSLGNQS

-582 EDAAGQAASVSAESQ
+582 EDAAGQTASVSAESQ

-624 VAAALP
+624 VADALP

>member
-241 GNQNPSSEKTDKSGL
+241 GNQNPSSEKADKSGL

-315 LDQKKTI
+315 LDQKKTT

-343 YLPGKMMKI
+343 YLPGKMMKT

-381 SFNGLTINGQK
+381 SFNGLMINGQK

-403 GYRTDAYGGPVGSP
+403 GYQTDAYGGPIGSP
-417 KEVDVTKKQN
+417 KAVDVTKKQN

-460 ISAGSGTQNVYLK
+460 ISAGSGIQNVYLK

-480 LDKKSV
+480 QDQNKV

-491 NGNSGSGTDTG
+491 NSNSG
-502 SGTQGSHTNG
+502 SGTQGSRTNG
-512 TTGNKTAASGNGS
+512 TIGSKTAASGNGS
-525 VGSPLGNQS
+525 AGSSLGNQS

-542 GTSVLPSSNASKKTK
+542 GTSTLPSSYALKKTK
-557 DAAKSSR
+557 DAAKSSK
-564 EQKES
+564 EQKDS
-569 EAAKEE
+569 EAAKED

-582 EDAAGQAASVSAESQ
+582 EDTAGQAASVSAESQ
-597 QQEDSEN
+597 QQEGIEN

-624 VAAALP
+624 VAVALP
-630 SLGALLAAGTG
+630 SLGALLAAGAG